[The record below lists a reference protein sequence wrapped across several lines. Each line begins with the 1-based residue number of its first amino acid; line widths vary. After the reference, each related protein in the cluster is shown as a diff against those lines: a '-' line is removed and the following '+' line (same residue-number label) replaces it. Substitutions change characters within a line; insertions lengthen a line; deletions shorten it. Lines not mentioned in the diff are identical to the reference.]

1 MRTHPI
7 KSMQRGAWQG
17 LALSLFA
24 ASALSAQGRLVLPDG
39 SVIIVRTATA
49 LESSTAQ
56 VGQSFNTFVTDTI
69 RLDNYTVIP
78 AGSRIRGTISF
89 VQPATRQQSGVIQVN
104 FDRLTFTDGTT
115 YPIVGKLTST
125 DATERRQIDASPDPR
140 VVLVGGRGGIG
151 AAIAGAGST
160 NSPTSGI
167 LSALGGLLSEG
178 RNVSVPAG
186 TRLAVQL
193 EQPLTLR
200 GRGNARAAD
209 AYTIY
214 TASDRITAAQTA
226 LQQQNYYRGAINGQ
240 LDDAT
245 QRALFEYQVDKGL
258 TATGNLDYRTA
269 RSLGLVTSAGG
280 VGGGVGGGIGGSSYG
295 AVLTTEA
302 AATVRRNAQTVV
314 GQERQDLSVTGV
326 AMANSRRAYATN
338 DVDLWFSLSAFADNA
353 SLYEQLV
360 RGGGNQ
366 DAAALAG
373 RALINAARRVDQA
386 IQQSRPSSAVQNGW
400 ASIRRQL
407 AVIDPTYANT
417 Y

>member
-1 MRTHPI
+1 MRIDPI
-7 KSMQRGAWQG
+7 EIMKRGAWRS
-17 LALSLFA
+17 LALSLFT
-24 ASALSAQGRLVLPDG
+24 ASALSAQARLVLPEG
-39 SVIIVRTATA
+39 SVIIVRTATP
-49 LESSTAQ
+49 LESASAQ
-56 VGQSFNTFVTDTI
+56 VGQAFGTFVSDTV
-69 RLDNYTVIP
+69 RLDNYTVMP
-78 AGSRIRGTISF
+78 AGSRIRGTITF

-104 FDRLTFTDGTT
+104 FDRLTLSDGTT

-140 VVLVGGRGGIG
+140 VVLVGGRGGVG

-160 NSPTSGI
+160 SSPTSGI

-200 GRGNARAAD
+200 GRGSARAAD

-214 TASDRITAAQTA
+214 TAEDRIRAAQQA
-226 LQQQNYYRGAINGQ
+226 LAQQNYYRGSVNGVY
-240 LDDAT
+240 DDAT

-258 TATGNLDYRTA
+258 TATGNLDFRTA
-269 RSLGLVTSAGG
+269 RSLGLITA
-280 VGGGVGGGIGGSSYG
+280 GGGVGAGVGGSANS
-295 AVLTTEA
+295 AVLSTEA
-302 AATVRRNAQTVV
+302 AATLRRNAQSIV

-326 AMANSRRAYATN
+326 ALANAQRSYATG
-338 DVDLWFSLSAFADNA
+338 DVDLWFALSAFADNA

-360 RGGGNQ
+360 RGGGNT
-366 DAAALAG
+366 DAAALGG
-373 RALINAARRVDQA
+373 RALINAARRVDTAMQQA
-386 IQQSRPSSAVQNGW
+386 RPSSSVQNGW
-400 ASIRRQL
+400 AAIRRQL
-407 AVIDPTYANT
+407 ALIDSTYAST